1 MSRFSDWTIQ
11 KLQKRFGLIDNHEH
25 QALAEWLGG
34 MSEIDANDETKLL
47 ALSKSLTHRID
58 YYNEQEL
65 IINVIAPV
73 LSFIQ
78 FQGRS
83 FSSFSERYISAI
95 IDGEELSGFPDLL
108 IAHGTQ
114 DPENPFF
121 CLHEYKKTLEA
132 DKDPHGQ
139 CLAAMLVAQK
149 LNGQDMPIYG
159 CSVLG
164 KEWRFFVLIGLEF
177 AISNVYII
185 TQNDILDIVRILK
198 ALKSKIIAF
207 EAKGLF

>member
-1 MSRFSDWTIQ
+1 MSKFSDWTVQ
-11 KLQKRFGLIDNHEH
+11 KLQKRFGLMDNHEH
-25 QALAEWLGG
+25 PVLLNWLAGIA
-34 MSEIDANDETKLL
+34 EIDDADETKLL

-73 LSFIQ
+73 LGYIQ
-78 FQGRS
+78 FQGRT
-83 FSSFSERYISAI
+83 FSSFSERYISSI

-114 DPENPFF
+114 EPETPFF

-139 CLAAMLVAQK
+139 CLAAMLVAQQ
-149 LNGQDMPIYG
+149 LNAHDMPIYG

-164 KEWRFFVLIGLEF
+164 KEWRFFVLIEKEF
-177 AISNVYII
+177 AISNVYIV
-185 TQNDILDIVRILK
+185 TQNEVLDIVRILK
-198 ALKSKIIAF
+198 VLKNKIVIY
-207 EAKGLF
+207 ETQQ